1 MKFLIQKAQEVGG
14 GDFLT
19 GGKFKHG
26 ALYWDYSNKR
36 VNSVITSKISSSKI
50 TTKGHDPNKN
60 IGFNSFSNT
69 WFLRPGPNWYTVC
82 QY

>member
-1 MKFLIQKAQEVGG
+1 MKFLIQKAQEAGG
-14 GDFLT
+14 GQFLT

-36 VNSVITSKISSSKI
+36 VNSVITSKITSNQSN
-50 TTKGHDPNKN
+50 DPNKH
-60 IGFNSFSNT
+60 IVFNSVQNQWYLGT
-69 WFLRPGPNWYTVC
+69 GKNWYTVC